1 MGQITRYIFSI
12 ARPFSQSFQVPNMPH
27 YTAKKSTAILSTCI
41 SDSVREVL
49 WQPPASDDMCVA
61 WHTTKT
67 YQLQRVLSW
76 DRDERST
83 PSIAACRVTMVTGS
97 LLSLLIPRTDR
108 FFRRKDRSRVRLR
121 LFSRNDEGYKL
132 DSSQAEVDLSGCKEH
147 GHKHDTGS
155 SLDYSDAKNV
165 LGKTTLNC
173 QQHDAAPGLQVNAFS
188 ESFWSFQEFGATVKS
203 SLCHVDR
210 RPDQP
215 RTRWPLP

>member
-1 MGQITRYIFSI
+1 MTRFTLSLVTTRTIGINGTDNSLHILYC
-12 ARPFSQSFQVPNMPH
+12 
-27 YTAKKSTAILSTCI
+27 TTILSEFSSAKHAALYCKEINCHSFHVHQCKECCGNHQPQTICVLLGTVDLPA
-41 SDSVREVL
+41 SAYPELRSRREVD
-49 WQPPASDDMCVA
+49 S
-61 WHTTKT
+61 
-67 YQLQRVLSW
+67 S
-76 DRDERST
+76 
-83 PSIAACRVTMVTGS
+83 SIAACRVTGS

-188 ESFWSFQEFGATVKS
+188 ESF
-203 SLCHVDR
+203 
-210 RPDQP
+210 
-215 RTRWPLP
+215 